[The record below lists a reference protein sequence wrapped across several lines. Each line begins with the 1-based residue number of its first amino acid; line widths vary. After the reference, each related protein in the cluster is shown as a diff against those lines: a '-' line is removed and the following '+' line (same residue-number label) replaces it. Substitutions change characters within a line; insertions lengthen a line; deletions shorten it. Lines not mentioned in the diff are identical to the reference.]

1 MQFLH
6 KSFEKSK
13 QNYFGKIDM
22 KHLNGNRMF
31 WKTRS
36 FLDKGINSHK
46 MMIIEKDKLSSQE
59 MSITVFMNNY
69 FVNISESLN
78 WKDSSESNMLNIG
91 SNMHLFKNVAFDNHV
106 SVKII
111 RGKKRVMESSASN
124 QSQLKGPNDNYRP
137 RLQ

>member
-1 MQFLH
+1 
-6 KSFEKSK
+6 
-13 QNYFGKIDM
+13 M

-46 MMIIEKDKLSSQE
+46 MMIDKDKEKDKLSSQE

-91 SNMHLFKNVAFDNHV
+91 SNMHLFKNVAFGNHV

-111 RGKKRVMESSASN
+111 RGKKRVMESSTSN
-124 QSQLKGPNDNYRP
+124 QSQLKGPNNNYRP